1 MCCYLQDSDPI
12 SLLFS
17 GDVCFLRD
25 ATSLGCG
32 PPAFIFIIPVLTGFS
47 EHFALLDAGQ
57 SRHCDWLAGGVTGR
71 KGQTLTGMS
80 LTCTMLSSLGYLQGM
95 RWNWVYLRDV
105 RNSGTFCFLTFH
117 CWGGTALRGLQLQH
131 CSEWRPEFEGAGWF
145 WLFQELLLRLEASQ
159 GPKWKLD

>member
-47 EHFALLDAGQ
+47 EPFALLDAGQ
-57 SRHCDWLAGGVTGR
+57 SRHSDWLARGSQVGR
-71 KGQTLTGMS
+71 G
-80 LTCTMLSSLGYLQGM
+80 
-95 RWNWVYLRDV
+95 
-105 RNSGTFCFLTFH
+105 
-117 CWGGTALRGLQLQH
+117 
-131 CSEWRPEFEGAGWF
+131 
-145 WLFQELLLRLEASQ
+145 RL
-159 GPKWKLD
+159 

>member
-57 SRHCDWLAGGVTGR
+57 SRHSDWLAGGVTGR

-105 RNSGTFCFLTFH
+105 HNSGTFCFLTFH
-117 CWGGTALRGLQLQH
+117 CWGGTALGD
-131 CSEWRPEFEGAGWF
+131 CSCNTVLSGVLSLKELAGSG
-145 WLFQELLLRLEASQ
+145 RSRNSYSV
-159 GPKWKLD
+159 